1 MNTSHMSKAIHLI
14 FEEPPEA
21 VDETWTHGAMLGGM
35 VGYDDESLAHSYFAA
50 ADLLIEQTLANGVR
64 GQDIVCPAL
73 YLYRHAIELQLKVLM
88 RPKKLNHDLAALLSE
103 FATHV
108 QVKYNEQLPD
118 WMEKPLRQLAE
129 FDPSSDLFRY
139 GKTKR
144 PEVPQ
149 ALMDGG
155 EFWIDLR
162 RLKKTMSSV
171 ENAFYRVSVAEKEG
185 LEGLRRLAPT
195 LNPFFKRSPN
205 GAA

>member
-1 MNTSHMSKAIHLI
+1 MHLI
-14 FEEPPEA
+14 FEEPPDA

-35 VGYDDESLAHSYFAA
+35 AGYDDESLTHSYFAA
-50 ADLLIEQTLANGVR
+50 ADLVIEQALISGIR

-73 YLYRHAIELQLKVLM
+73 YLYRHAIELQLKILM
-88 RPKKLNHDLAALLSE
+88 RPKKLNHDLTALLNE

-108 QVKYNEQLPD
+108 QIKYNELLPE

-139 GKTKR
+139 GKTRR
-144 PEVPQ
+144 PEVSR
-149 ALMDGG
+149 ALVNGG

-171 ENAFYRVSVAEKEG
+171 ENAFYRVSVAEAEG
-185 LEGLRRLAPT
+185 LEGLRRLAPA
-195 LNPFFKRSPN
+195 LGHSAGQVHRPN
-205 GAA
+205 TNRA